1 VRLHDI
7 FFSRG
12 GLASLIALAA
22 GSGAVLILS
31 MPWAGRVADFFR
43 FPWRPTPLGFLIAM
57 GFFAAVHA
65 LNRGGT
71 VELLPRLQR
80 RQLLSLPLQI
90 VFAQLLVVPYVVTC
104 IVLTAGTHVS
114 TLWLAWAYTAVVDFA
129 LSAAAFHVGCH
140 SVRRGVGVFSP
151 LFAVAGAVFGIPLAA
166 GLVFAPL
173 RPVALLCPPYAIFS
187 MITTGLHGAELWFAF
202 LVPGGLGTV
211 LFLRGVRQTA
221 RSIHAQLP

>member
-1 VRLHDI
+1 MRLHDI

-12 GLASLIALAA
+12 GLASLVALAT

-43 FPWRPTPLGFLIAM
+43 FPWRPTPLAFLIAL

-65 LNRGGT
+65 LNRGGA

-80 RQLLSLPLQI
+80 RQLLSLPLQV

-104 IVLTAGTHVS
+104 IVLTSGTRVT

-129 LSAAAFHVGCH
+129 LSAAAFHVGCQ
-140 SVRRGVGVFSP
+140 SVRRGVGVFPP
-151 LFAVAGAVFGIPLAA
+151 LLVLTGVLFGIPLAV
-166 GLVFAPL
+166 GLLFAPL
-173 RPVALLCPPYAIFS
+173 RPMALLCPPYTIFS
-187 MITTGLHGAELWFAF
+187 MITTGLRGAELWLAF
-202 LVPGGLGTV
+202 LVPAGLGTL
-211 LFLRGVRQTA
+211 LFLWGMRQTA